1 MLSSG
6 VGKHNDDTAEPS
18 IKLDRLKKH
27 FSINGSNQAGFI
39 LLRMTRYRPIMCK
52 KFVKC
57 NVSIGPIYLEINA
70 FVKIWLL
77 QMFTLITLHYVQK
90 ENILC
95 TMGSITVQLVSSLDR
110 F

>member
-39 LLRMTRYRPIMCK
+39 LLRMTRYRPIICK

-70 FVKIWLL
+70 FLNHISFFQVAWTSHLFFLL
-77 QMFTLITLHYVQK
+77 FQ
-90 ENILC
+90 
-95 TMGSITVQLVSSLDR
+95 
-110 F
+110 